1 MACTSGRVHLA
12 LHYEGH
18 QTSATIMACEP
29 EAEPEADDAPEI
41 ALNTDDVISFHQVT
55 GQTRK
60 QFKRCQ
66 AQRLA
71 DCFFDWFGSAVQH
84 ERIKLKRV
92 KLQVQKH
99 WARLQTR
106 CLSLADR
113 ECLRLQ
119 SLAALT
125 ALVKVGRTRR
135 RSLLQTARWGKMP
148 SELLA
153 LHRQRMLLEKYA
165 HLGLFAKLE
174 KQIFALIKQSKRS
187 KQQARRKHHRE
198 KQKAKKRADAATS
211 ATEYDAE
218 ELAVTTYFED
228 AWA

>member
-1 MACTSGRVHLA
+1 MKCA
-12 LHYEGH
+12 
-18 QTSATIMACEP
+18 EP

-41 ALNTDDVISFHQVT
+41 ALNTDDVISFHQVIS
-55 GQTRK
+55 QTRK

-66 AQRLA
+66 AERLA
-71 DCFFDWFGSAVQH
+71 DCFFDWFGSAVHYEQ
-84 ERIKLKRV
+84 IKLKRV

-99 WARLQTR
+99 WARLTLR

-119 SLAALT
+119 SLAALA
-125 ALVKVGRTRR
+125 ALVKVGRRR
-135 RSLLQTARWGKMP
+135 QRSLLQTVRWGQMT

-153 LHRQRMLLEKYA
+153 LHRQRMMLLEKYA

-174 KQIFALIKQSKRS
+174 KQILALIKQSKTS

-211 ATEYDAE
+211 ATEFDAV
-218 ELAVTTYFED
+218 ELDMTTFFED